1 MYLVAKNGEKEGF
14 SCVFGVI
21 TGKSFLWDWLGSQKL
36 DKGMYVKALTLASL
50 KYKKGGHI
58 YIFWPKRYPY

>member
-1 MYLVAKNGEKEGF
+1 MAKNGEKEGF

-36 DKGMYVKALTLASL
+36 DKGMYVLTLASL
-50 KYKKGGHI
+50 K
-58 YIFWPKRYPY
+58 